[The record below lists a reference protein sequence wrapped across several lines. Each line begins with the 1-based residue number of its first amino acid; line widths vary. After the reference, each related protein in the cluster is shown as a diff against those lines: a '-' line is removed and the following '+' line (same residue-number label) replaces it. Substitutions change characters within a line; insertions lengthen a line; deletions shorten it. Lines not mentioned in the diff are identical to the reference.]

1 MVLDRKQYC
10 NRDTEFSSSKTAIK
24 LLPRLLVN
32 RFAKKNLKSENS
44 ARIRVQMAGVAQ
56 PRVKGPA
63 MFRPVG
69 LVT

>member
-44 ARIRVQMAGVAQ
+44 ARVQTAGVAQ
-56 PRVKGPA
+56 PRIKGPD

-69 LVT
+69 LVTGG